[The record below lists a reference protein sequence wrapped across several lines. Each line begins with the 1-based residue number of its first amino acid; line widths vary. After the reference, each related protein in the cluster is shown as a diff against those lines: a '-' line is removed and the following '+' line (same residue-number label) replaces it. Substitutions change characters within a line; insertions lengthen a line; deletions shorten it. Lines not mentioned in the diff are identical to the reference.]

1 MTQTPQ
7 AVSHRGTTIRA
18 LHLCA
23 TSFVIPYTL
32 GTAFLLF
39 VLAQLSAFRQ
49 GWHLPANALYLWLR
63 SGAKINDTLHLYHP
77 DKYSGLITPGSAIG
91 IAIAELFPVLL
102 AASLLYILLH
112 AADGLAFQKLL
123 LNRLGGITALLAP
136 PLFAL
141 LCPSWPHLESPKWI
155 FLGELLLLIVALLL
169 RKELGM
175 LRLWILILMTAIHAA
190 FWGLFLFDSAYFLYG
205 RLYAVLCAPVIS
217 VVAVAVWILYLRG
230 PTAREPQKTPKPAW
244 VLVAAT
250 LATNLL
256 LFVPWP
262 GPKLVE
268 AKDRNTLE
276 VTMSR
281 TGCFGSCPTYELSIH
296 GDGRVDYEGHEFVWQ
311 CGKTGSSLRQLEV
324 EQILEALDEARFFS
338 MEDRAFTWTSD
349 VPAAIIT
356 VKLNGKTKT
365 VRGQW
370 SVYFDVGLSKT
381 QMEFA
386 GAANKIDEIVG
397 SKKWIGDG
405 RGYHH
410 CPEPSVTT
418 EALAGK

>member
-1 MTQTPQ
+1 M
-7 AVSHRGTTIRA
+7 
-18 LHLCA
+18 
-23 TSFVIPYTL
+23 
-32 GTAFLLF
+32 
-39 VLAQLSAFRQ
+39 QLSSFRQ
-49 GWHLPANALYLWLR
+49 GSHLPANALYLWLR
-63 SGAKINDTLHLYHP
+63 AAAKINDTLHLYHP
-77 DKYSGLITPGSAIG
+77 DKYSGLITPGNAIG

-102 AASLLYILLH
+102 AASLLYILLR

-141 LCPSWPHLESPKWI
+141 LCPSWPHRESPKWI

-169 RKELGM
+169 RKELGR
-175 LRLWILILMTAIHAA
+175 LRLWILILMTAMHAA
-190 FWGLFLFDSAYFLYG
+190 FWGLLLFDSAYFLYG
-205 RLYAVLCAPVIS
+205 RLYAALCAPAIS
-217 VVAVAVWILYLRG
+217 VLGVTVWILYVRG
-230 PTAREPQKTPKPAW
+230 PATSYPDAGAGKETPKLAW
-244 VLVAAT
+244 LLVAAT

-262 GPKLVE
+262 GPRLAE
-268 AKDRNTLE
+268 AKDPNAIE
-276 VTMSR
+276 ITMAR
-281 TGCFGSCPTYELSIH
+281 TGCFGSCPSYQLSIH

-338 MEDRAFTWTSD
+338 MDDRAFTWTSD

-397 SKKWIGDG
+397 SKKWIGNG

-418 EALAGK
+418 EAPAGK